1 MNHSKLLLAGA
12 LSLALAGC
20 ISAPMGPA
28 GPTGATGATGGA
40 GATGATGSTGYTGA
54 TGATGSTALP
64 SSGGTVIV
72 VPQR

>member
-1 MNHSKLLLAGA
+1 MNHSKLLWAGA

-28 GPTGATGATGGA
+28 GPTGATGATG
-40 GATGATGSTGYTGA
+40 ATGSTG
-54 TGATGSTALP
+54 LP

-72 VPQR
+72 VPQK

>member
-1 MNHSKLLLAGA
+1 MNLSKLMLAGA

-28 GPTGATGATGGA
+28 GPTGATGDTGAT
-40 GATGATGSTGYTGA
+40 GATGATGSTG
-54 TGATGSTALP
+54 LP

-72 VPQR
+72 VPQK